1 MAKMYPVAGC
11 KFYIGDAAIDDQD
24 EDFVAEDFDAVTWI
38 EVKGWV
44 TMGAHGDAA
53 TLVTSDQIG
62 NPRTKKAKGTRN
74 AGSMENVFDV
84 VADDPGQLAMIAAE
98 RTNQNYPFRVVY
110 NDAPAT
116 GAAPTPSESMFIGI
130 VLSGQRSGG
139 GANDPR
145 RRALTVEINSNIVEV
160 EASTGA

>member
-1 MAKMYPVAGC
+1 MAKMYAVAGC
-11 KFYIGDAAIDDQD
+11 TISIGDAPIDDQD
-24 EDFVAEDFDAVTWI
+24 DDFEASDFDAITWTEI
-38 EVKGWV
+38 KGWV

-98 RTNQNYPFRVVY
+98 KSNQNYPFRIVY

-116 GAAPTPSESMFIGI
+116 GSAPAPSESLFIGL
-130 VLSGQRSGG
+130 VTSGQRSGG

-145 RRALTVEINSNIVEV
+145 RRAMTIEINSNIVEV
-160 EASTGA
+160 AATTGD

>member
-11 KFYIGDAAIDDQD
+11 KFFIGDTAIEDKD
-24 EDFVAEDFDAVTWI
+24 EDFVASDFDAVTWT

-44 TMGAHGDAA
+44 TMGASGDAA

-62 NPRTKKAKGTRN
+62 NSRTKKAKGTRN

-84 VADDPGQLAMIAAE
+84 VKDDPGQLALIATE
-98 RTNQNYPFRVVY
+98 RTNDNYPFRLVY
-110 NDAPAT
+110 NDAPET
-116 GAAPTPSESMFIGI
+116 GVAPTPSESLFIGL
-130 VLSGQRSGG
+130 VMTQSKAGG

-145 RRALTVEINSNIVEV
+145 RMNATIEINSNLVEV
-160 EASTGA
+160 PASTGA